1 MSIRNIHVL
10 FLGYTESETRIIQ
23 ALRNFGCT
31 VDVWTEK
38 LDNLNNYD
46 VVISFGYKYILTK
59 QTLLT
64 ARRKPINLHIS
75 FLPFN
80 RGMHPNFW
88 AHFDG
93 TPSGISIHYIEEGID
108 TGEII
113 FQKKVK
119 FHPNEKTFK
128 QTWTRLKFEIEELFI
143 TNIEEIILNKFL
155 VSAQQEG
162 GTLHLKSDLPKEF
175 LGWDSDITKEI
186 ERLRNIIFE

>member
-1 MSIRNIHVL
+1 MAIRNTRVL

-31 VDVWTEK
+31 VDVRTEK
-38 LDNLNNYD
+38 LYNLANYD
-46 VVISFGYKYILTK
+46 VVISFGYKYILTEE
-59 QTLLT
+59 TLFT

-93 TPSGISIHYIEEGID
+93 TPSGVSIHYIEKGID
-108 TGEII
+108 TGDVL

-119 FHPNEKTFK
+119 FNSNEKTFK

-143 TNIEEIILNKFL
+143 INIQEIILNKFL

-162 GTLHLKSDLPKEF
+162 GTFHLKSDLPNEF
-175 LGWDSDITKEI
+175 LGWDSVITKEI
-186 ERLRNIIFE
+186 NRLKNIIFE